1 MLDKGT
7 EMMLQVA
14 NTLTAEDLDVLRE
27 SAPASRDEPPVD
39 GLESGPDAAD
49 EEAEPSA
56 QEGGAVAANTRP
68 MDPSRGERERSR
80 TRESKTSTVCVGRE
94 REKHNWWP
102 VGTELAGR
110 LGSETF
116 TATVVENP
124 QVKSGRSLVITSGPA
139 NGKVCLTPTRAA
151 IEATE
156 AYRQAQNWGR
166 SGVTNGW
173 DFWKPAAS

>member
-14 NTLTAEDLDVLRE
+14 STLTAEDIEVLRE
-27 SAPASRDEPPVD
+27 SRPTGGQEPPAVD
-39 GLESGPDAAD
+39 LESEPDAAD
-49 EEAEPSA
+49 EEAEPSD
-56 QEGGAVAANTRP
+56 QEGAEVAAATRP
-68 MDPSRGERERSR
+68 IDPSRGERERSR

-94 REKHNWWP
+94 REKHEWWP

-124 QVKSGRSLVITSGPA
+124 QVKSGRSLLITSGPA
-139 NGKVCLTPTRAA
+139 SGKVCLTPTRAA

-173 DFWKPAAS
+173 DFWEPAAS

>member
-1 MLDKGT
+1 
-7 EMMLQVA
+7 
-14 NTLTAEDLDVLRE
+14 
-27 SAPASRDEPPVD
+27 VD
-39 GLESGPDAAD
+39 GLESEPDAVVEDD
-49 EEAEPSA
+49 EPFVGSVAPGTTPSF
-56 QEGGAVAANTRP
+56 
-68 MDPSRGERERSR
+68 DPSRGERERSR
-80 TRESKTSTVCVGRE
+80 TRESKISTACVGRE
-94 REKHNWWP
+94 REKHEWWP

-156 AYRQAQNWGR
+156 TYRQAQNWGR

-173 DFWKPAAS
+173 DFWQPATS